1 MTDHRLDLSALLR
14 MQKQRRNATEASARR
29 AGGDGR
35 LVEVSGFGSDP
46 GSLRMLT
53 HVPEGLAP
61 GAPLVVALHGCTQTA
76 AGYDE
81 GTGWSAMADRLGFAL
96 LLPEQR
102 RANNA
107 HLCFNWFEPGDTV
120 RDSGEALSIRQMI
133 ASMIRTHGLDPSRVF
148 VTGLSAGGGM
158 TSVMLATYPEVF
170 AGGAIVAGLPYGAAT
185 GVSEA
190 LRAMSRPTT
199 MPAAT
204 RAAAV
209 RAASSHAGPWPRVA
223 VWHGD
228 ADTTVSPANAEE
240 SVKQWLHLHRIDEAA
255 PGTERRAGVHT
266 QRDWTGPDG
275 TVRVVSHR
283 IAGLSHGVPIHPGE
297 DEGQCGMAG
306 AYMLDVGVSS
316 THGILAFWG
325 LEQAQATVAARAP
338 ITRPERPSEPERP
351 RAAPANDQDR
361 VRRPVA
367 ARVAE
372 VIQDAMAVAR
382 PVSGTRPGPSAR
394 PATPFIDPGRVITAA
409 LRKAGL
415 M

>member
-1 MTDHRLDLSALLR
+1 MTDHRLDLSALLSL
-14 MQKQRRNATEASARR
+14 QKQRRNAAEASARR

-35 LVEVSGFGSDP
+35 LVEVKGFGSDP
-46 GSLRMLT
+46 GGLRMLS

-81 GTGWSAMADRLGFAL
+81 GSGWSVMADRLGFAL

-107 HLCFNWFEPGDTV
+107 HLCFNWFEPGDTA
-120 RDSGEALSIRQMI
+120 RDAGEALSIRQMI
-133 ASMIRTHGLDPSRVF
+133 AAMIQAHGLDPSRVF
-148 VTGLSAGGGM
+148 ITGLSAGGAM

-170 AGGAIVAGLPYGAAT
+170 AAGAIVAGLPYGAAS

-190 LRAMSRPTT
+190 LRAMSRPAA

-209 RAASSHAGPWPRVA
+209 RAASAHAGPWPRVA

-228 ADTTVSPANAEE
+228 ADTTVHPGNSEE
-240 SVKQWLHLHRIDEAA
+240 SVKQWLHLHRIPDGAA
-255 PGTERRAGVHT
+255 PGTEQRAGVHT
-266 QRDWTGPDG
+266 RRDWSGPDG
-275 TVRVVSHR
+275 TVRVASHR
-283 IAGLSHGVPIHPGE
+283 IAGLSHGVPLHAG
-297 DEGQCGMAG
+297 DGEGQCGMAG

-316 THGILAFWG
+316 THGILSFWG
-325 LEQAQATVAARAP
+325 LEEAQGIAAAQTP
-338 ITRPERPSEPERP
+338 IARSERPAEPERA

-361 VRRPVA
+361 ARPPLA
-367 ARVAE
+367 ARVADA
-372 VIQDAMAVAR
+372 IQDAMAL
-382 PVSGTRPGPSAR
+382 AR
-394 PATPFIDPGRVITAA
+394 PAAGPGAAARPALSFPDPGRAITAA
-409 LRKAGL
+409 LRTAGL

>member
-14 MQKQRRNATEASARR
+14 LQKQRRNATEASARR

-35 LVEVSGFGSDP
+35 LVEATGFGSDP
-46 GSLRMLT
+46 GGLRMLT

-81 GTGWSAMADRLGFAL
+81 GSGWSAMADRLGFAL

-107 HLCFNWFEPGDTV
+107 HLCFNWFEPGDTA

-133 ASMIRTHGLDPSRVF
+133 AAMIRTHGLDPSRVF
-148 VTGLSAGGGM
+148 VTGLSAGGAM
-158 TSVMLATYPEVF
+158 TAVMLATYPEVF
-170 AGGAIVAGLPYGAAT
+170 AAGAIVAGLPYGAAA
-185 GVSEA
+185 GVPEA
-190 LRAMSRPTT
+190 LRAMSRPTS

-209 RAASSHAGPWPRVA
+209 RAASGHAGPWPRVA

-228 ADTTVSPANAEE
+228 ADTTVHPGNAEE

-255 PGTERRAGVHT
+255 PATERRAGVHA

-275 TVRVVSHR
+275 IVRVTSHR
-283 IAGLSHGVPIHPGE
+283 IAGLSHGVPLHAGE
-297 DEGQCGMAG
+297 GEGQCGMAG

-325 LEQAQATVAARAP
+325 VEEAPEMVSVQAPAARSA
-338 ITRPERPSEPERP
+338 RAAEPERAH
-351 RAAPANDQDR
+351 AAAANDHAHGQW
-361 VRRPVA
+361 PAA

-372 VIQDAMAVAR
+372 AIGNMMTLAR
-382 PVSGTRPGPSAR
+382 PVAGPAPRPSPR
-394 PATPFIDPGRVITAA
+394 PVLPFTDPGQVITAA